1 MPRWWDFSVAWMTA
15 FLVTVRSCVLNNLLS
30 TTSRTD
36 TPDQLSFAYLNV
48 FKTVVISN
56 YSLVIFLHIFM
67 FALDQNICPVFSR
80 KEIETTKFWR
90 TNSKQIFC
98 VVYEEKCSPSCC
110 YTGNC
115 NQFIAL
121 SVYESNNCCYFA
133 LFSNYFFPNLQIL
146 EKSLRTLFETRDL
159 SLVKKHVQ
167 RQCSK
172 LMEGRASIQDFTFA
186 KEYRGMKSYK
196 PGACVP
202 ALELTR

>member
-1 MPRWWDFSVAWMTA
+1 MFEQDQTICSV
-15 FLVTVRSCVLNNLLS
+15 FR
-30 TTSRTD
+30 
-36 TPDQLSFAYLNV
+36 
-48 FKTVVISN
+48 K
-56 YSLVIFLHIFM
+56 
-67 FALDQNICPVFSR
+67 

-90 TNSKQIFC
+90 TNSKQIFVLYMKSSVLLL
-98 VVYEEKCSPSCC
+98 VVILATATSLLHCLSMKV
-110 YTGNC
+110 T
-115 NQFIAL
+115 IAVIL
-121 SVYESNNCCYFA
+121 HCF
-133 LFSNYFFPNLQIL
+133 LTLQIL

-159 SLVKKHVQ
+159 SLVKKYVQ

>member
-1 MPRWWDFSVAWMTA
+1 MTA
-15 FLVTVRSCVLNNLLS
+15 FLTTVRSCVLDNLLS

-48 FKTVVISN
+48 LKTVVISN
-56 YSLVIFLHIFM
+56 YYLVIFLHIFM
-67 FALDQNICPVFSR
+67 FALDQNICPVLAKNLKPQNFYVRTVS
-80 KEIETTKFWR
+80 KF
-90 TNSKQIFC
+90 
-98 VVYEEKCSPSCC
+98 VYEEQCSPSRC

-159 SLVKKHVQ
+159 SLVKKYVQ

-186 KEYRGMKSYK
+186 KEYRGMNSYK